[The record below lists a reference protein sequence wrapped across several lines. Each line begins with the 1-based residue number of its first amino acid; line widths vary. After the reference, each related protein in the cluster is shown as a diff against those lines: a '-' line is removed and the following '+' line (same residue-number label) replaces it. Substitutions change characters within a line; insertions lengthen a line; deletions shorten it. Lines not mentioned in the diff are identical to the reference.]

1 MKKPKLVASMAILY
15 SLLLTNEVF
24 SHNYVLVNNGNNTT
38 NIANDIIFLSLRVK
52 NSDEKSLIDSCK
64 LSYTEGFSRENASK
78 TENSTENISLVS
90 NGLKYGFLERKKTIT
105 QQPDTIN
112 ISLGNLFQKKY
123 ILTIDPSSF
132 DKSQKI
138 YFVNKKNN
146 TIKLIDASLTFEYEF
161 QAISGEK
168 TINDFFIVIGG
179 TSSPMAKIDPQN
191 KLVIYPDLSK
201 EEITFSVPKDE
212 KLISIKI
219 IDVNGM
225 KNPVKLSAAL
235 NNKVSI
241 SHLKKG
247 NYWIEVE
254 TEKTTRIAN
263 FLKY

>member
-1 MKKPKLVASMAILY
+1 
-15 SLLLTNEVF
+15 
-24 SHNYVLVNNGNNTT
+24 
-38 NIANDIIFLSLRVK
+38 
-52 NSDEKSLIDSCK
+52 
-64 LSYTEGFSRENASK
+64 
-78 TENSTENISLVS
+78 
-90 NGLKYGFLERKKTIT
+90 LKYGFLERKKTIT

-191 KLVIYPDLSK
+191 KLVIYPDLSE